1 MWFPPQPFLCIGAA
15 GGFVLVQKG
24 LCTEIGDDKVLAIA
38 GELALD
44 RAERET
50 EWHLEERGR
59 ESE

>member
-38 GELALD
+38 GALALD

-50 EWHLEERGR
+50 EWD
-59 ESE
+59 